1 MVNNSSAR
9 ECKMTRVASAIAGAA
24 LVYIA
29 GSVGAG
35 ALPIAPLPAEVTT
48 NPTDVIQAYYY
59 RHRYYPYRWRGG
71 YYRHRYYRY
80 GGWRYY

>member
-1 MVNNSSAR
+1 
-9 ECKMTRVASAIAGAA
+9 MTRVASAIAGAA

-59 RHRYYPYRWRGG
+59 RHRYYPYRWGGAYYTYRWRGG